1 MSISSQLKTTT
12 IKKGGIIM
20 GYTNY
25 WTQKKAFTKSQW
37 NIIKKEYDYIKEN
50 FVNVL
55 IEDQTEKPDEI
66 VFNGLQK
73 NDLDH
78 ETFYISKNFREP
90 HYKNDNVG
98 FNFCKTARKPYD
110 LAVWHLLTFIKM
122 IAPDSIELNRDGW
135 NYWRV
140 NNE

>member
-1 MSISSQLKTTT
+1 
-12 IKKGGIIM
+12 M

-73 NDLDH
+73 NDGIFH
-78 ETFYISKNFREP
+78 
-90 HYKNDNVG
+90 
-98 FNFCKTARKPYD
+98 
-110 LAVWHLLTFIKM
+110 
-122 IAPDSIELNRDGW
+122 
-135 NYWRV
+135 
-140 NNE
+140 